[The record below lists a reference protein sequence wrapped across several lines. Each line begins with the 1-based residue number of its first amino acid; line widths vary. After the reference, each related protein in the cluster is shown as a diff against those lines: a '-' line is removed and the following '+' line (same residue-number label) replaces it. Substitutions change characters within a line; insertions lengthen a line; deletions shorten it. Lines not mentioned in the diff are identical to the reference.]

1 MMMTPQDKAYQLKES
16 FNDALT
22 TRGCAMVCVD
32 EMLKVAWF
40 IPDGE
45 IYEFLLKVKEEL
57 NNI

>member
-1 MMMTPQDKAYQLKES
+1 MTPQDKAYQLKES

-22 TRGCAMVCVD
+22 TRDCARVCVD

-57 NNI
+57 KKL